1 MKFRRNPWID
11 PRMVQVRPE
20 DAKAYL
26 LRHGWKLLGPAA
38 NPDLLLFERPGE
50 REDTP
55 TVLVPQQLDDG
66 PMLQRMIDLVADLAR
81 FEERWA
87 VAVLHD
93 MLQQVTVEPVA
104 SNGPD
109 LPTAAEP
116 ATR

>member
-1 MKFRRNPWID
+1 MTFHRNPWID
-11 PRMVQVRPE
+11 PRVVQMRPE

-38 NPDLLLFERPGE
+38 NSSLLVFERS
-50 REDTP
+50 REGKDTSA
-55 TVLVPQQLDDG
+55 VLLPQQLDDG

-87 VAVLHD
+87 GAVLHD
-93 MLQQVTVEPVA
+93 ILQQATAEPVS
-104 SNGPD
+104 SNGPS
-109 LPTAAEP
+109 LPTATEP